1 MKIAIFNEIYLD
13 YYEKWGPGRYYSLS
27 DKKVY
32 EISSMP
38 TIYLEN
44 AIKKLTSLR
53 EVKSQAIL
61 NIDDQNP
68 EIVQIKLAYYEGQ
81 DLMALKL
88 VELEAELL
96 KRETND

>member
-1 MKIAIFNEIYLD
+1 LKNAIFNEIYLD

-32 EISSMP
+32 EITSMP

-53 EVKSQAIL
+53 EAKSQAIL
-61 NIDDQNP
+61 NIEDNSQ
-68 EIVQIKLAYYEGQ
+68 EITEIKIAYYEGQ
-81 DLMALKL
+81 DLMAQKL
-88 VELEAELL
+88 AELEAELL